1 MSSVKTWLQFFA
13 DGGAS
18 GGDGGSS
25 GGAGAGVTSADAGQ
39 NAGVQA
45 ADAGQRL
52 EDLGVPK
59 DKAEKY
65 RKRMAKKNQAAQAAQ
80 ATESA
85 ASESPERPQASDTQQ
100 ENKAQS
106 APSWDEYMAIPENK
120 QRLESLLA
128 ARGRSA
134 TADREAAQEQMAK
147 LAPAL
152 ELLATRYGKEAK
164 DGQYDID
171 ALIEAVTSDDLFFED
186 KALETGESVDK
197 VKSDWQK
204 QREDNQRQRQ
214 EREQMLQKRF
224 MEMQQQVPIVKQ
236 EYPNFDFNKE
246 MENPEF
252 VHLAN
257 SRELGGMGW
266 DLRKAFRAVHQDDIE
281 REQAEAIAQ
290 RVKSDTARVVQSNQ
304 ARPRENGSAPAAV
317 VPANDYESARARFR
331 NMTPEERRRY
341 IMAARPPR

>member
-1 MSSVKTWLQFFA
+1 MFDKMKWLQFFA

-18 GGDGGSS
+18 GGAAGGD
-25 GGAGAGVTSADAGQ
+25 GAGAGVTSADAGQ
-39 NAGVQA
+39 STGAGA

-52 EDLGVPK
+52 EALGVPK

-65 RKRMAKKNQAAQAAQ
+65 GKKMKQANKGQQAAAKPAEDPQPAAEQ
-80 ATESA
+80 PA
-85 ASESPERPQASDTQQ
+85 AM
-100 ENKAQS
+100 
-106 APSWDEYMAIPENK
+106 PSWDDFMKAPENK
-120 QRLESLLA
+120 QKLESMMA

-134 TADREAAQEQMAK
+134 TEDRNAAQEQMAK

-152 ELLATRYGKEAK
+152 ELLSARYGKDAS
-164 DGQYDID
+164 DID
-171 ALIEAVTSDDLFFED
+171 ALIEAVTGDDLFFED
-186 KALETGESVDK
+186 KALESGESVEK

-204 QREDNQRQRQ
+204 QREDAQKQQQ

-224 MEMQQQVPIVKQ
+224 LEMQQQIPVVQQ
-236 EYPNFDFNKE
+236 EYPNFDFNRE

-304 ARPRENGSAPAAV
+304 SRPRENGSAPAAQI
-317 VPANDYESARARFR
+317 PANDYATARAKLAK
-331 NMTPEERRRY
+331 MTPEERLAY
-341 IMAARPPR
+341 IKTMFPPR